1 MRVGCRPEAKQ
12 QKKVQMPVLIDK
24 VVHLSEERIK
34 RLGQL
39 ASASGTTE
47 EALIEKAIDILLELS
62 REESGLEHRA
72 WSAASLPALQRVWD
86 NDADAV
92 YDNWRELYGVPQG

>member
-1 MRVGCRPEAKQ
+1 MSVT
-12 QKKVQMPVLIDK
+12 IDK
-24 VVHLSEERIK
+24 VVHLSVERAT

-39 ASASGTTE
+39 AFASGTTE
-47 EALIEKAIDILLELS
+47 NALIEKAIDILFELNQQ
-62 REESGLEHRA
+62 ESGAERLA

-86 NDADAV
+86 NDADKV